1 MNNRWAPFFLVAA
14 FPILPLWV
22 YFSDQVLQEL
32 ISVRIHPNA
41 LWLSYFVVWLTLF
54 GMSAF
59 LVCRSAPFPKRDSS
73 NFIFWGF
80 LTLIFIP
87 PILVGIWVI
96 SSPHIPIRI
105 FLLFSLTSFFPLAFF
120 LVWEFFLKNLVVGES
135 WVNVIVLPVSSGLLT
150 LILFEVFFG
159 SGLRK
164 QNLVQNISAMNS
176 PDRSYWYY
184 ARYRENGIERA
195 NSYGFVGPEPNSQ
208 IPDERVLLI
217 GDSIPA
223 AERHPRNFPTISQEK
238 FNKEFH
244 HDEKLEMINA
254 SIAAYSV
261 EQIYLFYS
269 EKLRDLPHNYLIFSF
284 YLDDVNRN
292 LRYRKNNRLYS
303 PDWAEWQQDVYWQ
316 CYLCQRLLSL
326 CNVSDHLFLNY
337 RKRSYEE
344 AFPDALR
351 ILEKTRLLAN
361 SRGAKF
367 AVLNIPRFTWEGV
380 LPNVETYQ
388 YFEMNKA
395 LERWCIANGVPCY
408 DTLPLLIGKEIST
421 IRRSKTDIH
430 FTYMGHQIVGL
441 GLKDFLASLI
451 RSGTNTRGP
460 GEFVSAM

>member
-1 MNNRWAPFFLVAA
+1 MT
-14 FPILPLWV
+14 
-22 YFSDQVLQEL
+22 
-32 ISVRIHPNA
+32 
-41 LWLSYFVVWLTLF
+41 LWLSYGVSWLASV
-54 GMSAF
+54 GMAAF
-59 LVCRSAPFPKRDSS
+59 LVCKSELFPKGDSAD
-73 NFIFWGF
+73 FIFWGF
-80 LTLIFIP
+80 LTLLCIP
-87 PILVGIWVI
+87 FILVGIWVI

-105 FLLFSLTSFFPLAFF
+105 FLLLSLTSFFPLGFF
-120 LVWEFFLKNLVVGES
+120 LVWKLIIKDLVAGES
-135 WVNVIVLPVSSGLLT
+135 WVNLIVLPVGSGPLT

-164 QNLVQNISAMNS
+164 PELVQDILAMNS

-184 ARYRENGIERA
+184 GRYNENGVERA
-195 NSYGFVGPEPNSQ
+195 NSYGFLGPEPNSQ
-208 IPDERVLLI
+208 IPGARVLLI

-223 AERHPRNFPTISQEK
+223 AERYPRNFPTISQEE

-244 HDEKLEMINA
+244 QREKLEIINA

-261 EQIYLFYS
+261 EQIYLYYS
-269 EKLRDLPHNYLIFSF
+269 GKLRDLPHNYLIFSF
-284 YLDDVNRN
+284 YLDDVNRK

-316 CYLCQRLLSL
+316 CYLCRRFLSL

-344 AFPDALR
+344 GFPEALR
-351 ILEKTRLLAN
+351 ILEKTRLLAK

-380 LPNVETYQ
+380 LPNVEKYQ
-388 YFEMNKA
+388 YFAMNRT
-395 LERWCIANGVPCY
+395 LERWCIAKGVSCY

-430 FTYMGHQIVGL
+430 FTYLGHQVVGL
-441 GLKDFLASLI
+441 GLKDFLVSLI
-451 RSGTNTRGP
+451 GPNKNTRRP
-460 GEFVSAM
+460 GKFVSVG

>member
-1 MNNRWAPFFLVAA
+1 MINRWAPIFICATI
-14 FPILPLWV
+14 PIFPLWA
-22 YFSDQVLQEL
+22 YFSDQLLQEL
-32 ISVRIHPNA
+32 ISVRSHTRT
-41 LWLSYFVVWLTLF
+41 LWLSYGVSWLASVGL
-54 GMSAF
+54 SAF
-59 LVCRSAPFPKRDSS
+59 LVCKSEFSAEEDSA
-73 NFIFWGF
+73 NCIFWGF
-80 LTLIFIP
+80 LTLLCIP
-87 PILVGIWVI
+87 FLLVGIWVI
-96 SSPHIPIRI
+96 PSPHIPIRI
-105 FLLFSLTSFFPLAFF
+105 FLLFALTSFFPLGF
-120 LVWEFFLKNLVVGES
+120 LLGWKLMIKNLVVGES
-135 WVNVIVLPVSSGLLT
+135 WVTVIVLPVSSGLLT
-150 LILFEVFFG
+150 LIFVEVFFG

-164 QNLVQNISAMNS
+164 PDLVQHILAMNS

-184 ARYRENGIERA
+184 ARYEENGVERA
-195 NSYGFVGPEPNSQ
+195 NSYGFVGPEPNPQ
-208 IPDERVLLI
+208 IPDARVLII

-223 AERHPRNFPTISQEK
+223 AERHPRNFSTISQEE
-238 FNKEFH
+238 FNKEFYH
-244 HDEKLEMINA
+244 NEKLEMINA
-254 SIAAYSV
+254 SVAAYSV
-261 EQIYLFYS
+261 EQIYLYYS
-269 EKLRDLPHNYLIFSF
+269 EKLRELPHNYLIFSF

-316 CYLCQRLLSL
+316 CYLCRRLLSL

-337 RKRSYEE
+337 RNRSYEE

-351 ILEKTRLLAN
+351 ILEKTRLLAQ

-388 YFEMNKA
+388 YFEMHKA

-430 FTYMGHQIVGL
+430 FTYLGHQVVGL

-451 RSGTNTRGP
+451 SPHKNTRRP
-460 GEFVSAM
+460 GEFAPVR

>member
-1 MNNRWAPFFLVAA
+1 MTL
-14 FPILPLWV
+14 L
-22 YFSDQVLQEL
+22 
-32 ISVRIHPNA
+32 
-41 LWLSYFVVWLTLF
+41 LSYCASWLALV

-59 LVCRSAPFPKRDSS
+59 LVCKSALSPKGDS
-73 NFIFWGF
+73 FIFWGF
-80 LTLIFIP
+80 LTLLFIP
-87 PILVGIWVI
+87 SILVGIWVF

-105 FLLFSLTSFFPLAFF
+105 FGLFSLTSFFPLGFF
-120 LVWEFFLKNLVVGES
+120 LGWELIIKKLVAGTSGVNLF
-135 WVNVIVLPVSSGLLT
+135 VLPVSSGLLT

-164 QNLVQNISAMNS
+164 PDLVQNKLAVNS

-184 ARYRENGIERA
+184 ARYKENGVERA
-195 NSYGFVGPEPNSQ
+195 NSYGFVGPEPNPQ
-208 IPDERVLLI
+208 IPDARVLII

-223 AERHPRNFPTISQEK
+223 AERHPRNFPTISQEE

-244 HDEKLEMINA
+244 QEGKLEIINA

-261 EQIYLFYS
+261 EQIYLYYS

-292 LRYRKNNRLYS
+292 FRYRKINRLYS

-316 CYLCQRLLSL
+316 CYLCRRLLSL

-344 AFPDALR
+344 AFPEALG
-351 ILEKTRLLAN
+351 ILEKTRLLAK

-380 LPNVETYQ
+380 LPNVEKYQ
-388 YFEMNKA
+388 NFEMNKA
-395 LERWCIANGVPCY
+395 LERWYICKGVSCY
-408 DTLPLLIGKEIST
+408 DTLPLLIGKEVST

-430 FTYMGHQIVGL
+430 FTYLGHQVVGL
-441 GLKDFLASLI
+441 GLKDYLASLI
-451 RSGTNTRGP
+451 WPNKNTRRP
-460 GEFVSAM
+460 GEFVSVR